1 MNFKYIGKTDIRR
14 YLKYTDTSKG
24 VWEKRCSARDEWNK
38 PHRTVY
44 EQNLYRHY
52 NENNSVYYTLDI
64 PRNEV
69 EPTLLKEADLNSYS
83 FKSNII
89 SSYPG
94 NMEGMH
100 IDLYGSFLGRNKSL
114 ADIEDK
120 IYTIKR
126 VWIPLQ
132 DSVMGQLFFTPDNT
146 LQSWKAGD
154 MFEVPNKVFHGFAN
168 VSDKQ
173 RFTLLLTGYRRTFE

>member
-1 MNFKYIGKTDIRR
+1 M
-14 YLKYTDTSKG
+14 
-24 VWEKRCSARDEWNK
+24 
-38 PHRTVY
+38 
-44 EQNLYRHY
+44 
-52 NENNSVYYTLDI
+52 
-64 PRNEV
+64 
-69 EPTLLKEADLNSYS
+69 
-83 FKSNII
+83 
-89 SSYPG
+89 
-94 NMEGMH
+94 
-100 IDLYGSFLGRNKSL
+100 NKSL